1 MTIYRFKIFNNI
13 GNIYNIG
20 KMAAPKSE
28 VEEFC
33 KKQIQEAK
41 RNSNAIY
48 QYEIDEIEQKRTIKQ
63 INN

>member
-1 MTIYRFKIFNNI
+1 MTIYRFKIFNNM

-33 KKQIQEAK
+33 KKQILEAK

-48 QYEIDEIEQKRTIKQ
+48 QYEIDEIPIPSRTKQ
-63 INN
+63 CE